1 MWMITGGWTDP
12 FILDQ
17 IKHQHTHT
25 HTHTHSPTPLSHIY
39 LRENTVFGVMESL
52 HLSLLA
58 ALAQGTE
65 YTLTNLKGLY
75 LENTLLILSHT
86 LATVL
91 VTL

>member
-1 MWMITGGWTDP
+1 MT
-12 FILDQ
+12 
-17 IKHQHTHT
+17 
-25 HTHTHSPTPLSHIY
+25 LSH
-39 LRENTVFGVMESL
+39 SQS
-52 HLSLLA
+52 HLFQGARCDGSPYTLTLLA

>member
-1 MWMITGGWTDP
+1 MITRGWTDP
-12 FILDQ
+12 LILVQ
-17 IKHQHTHT
+17 IKHRHAHSHPHPSLTLTHMYFRIDT
-25 HTHTHSPTPLSHIY
+25 VLGVMGVPTP
-39 LRENTVFGVMESL
+39 V
-52 HLSLLA
+52 SLLA
-58 ALAQGTE
+58 ASAQGTE

>member
-1 MWMITGGWTDP
+1 MRMKTGAGQS
-12 FILDQ
+12 FLHG
-17 IKHQHTHT
+17 IKHCHAHTHT
-25 HTHTHSPTPLSHIY
+25 HIY
-39 LRENTVFGVMESL
+39 LRVNTVLGVMGVPTF
-52 HLSLLA
+52 LSLLA

-65 YTLTNLKGLY
+65 YTLTNLKNLY

>member
-1 MWMITGGWTDP
+1 M
-12 FILDQ
+12 
-17 IKHQHTHT
+17 HTLSH
-25 HTHTHSPTPLSHIY
+25 TPLTLTHIY
-39 LRENTVFGVMESL
+39 WRARTDFGVMGDPKFI
-52 HLSLLA
+52 SLLA